1 MISGFIKI
9 PRGFALGKEIVRS
22 KRAAE
27 EERRMVDQ
35 EELLK
40 SKDVAH
46 ILDCSPDDVHLLVH
60 RGDLK
65 GIKVGRFWRYR
76 LEDVMEYKHKME
88 RDA

>member
-1 MISGFIKI
+1 M
-9 PRGFALGKEIVRS
+9 
-22 KRAAE
+22 AE
-27 EERRMVDQ
+27 E

-65 GIKVGRFWRYR
+65 GTKVGRFWRYR
-76 LEDVMEYKHKME
+76 SGRCDGVQEKNGGRRIES
-88 RDA
+88 RSP